1 MLLATAMTFS
11 EFLTQAIA
19 LLVGAIQ
26 GIGQGLGS
34 GISSVVSSL
43 IFSSDGTAMSAFA
56 QLAFLL
62 GGLALGFTL
71 CRWVLNFFTSMGN
84 RNR

>member
-19 LLVGAIQ
+19 LLVGAIT
-26 GIGQGLGS
+26 GIGQGIGS
-34 GISSVVSSL
+34 GISSVVTSL
-43 IFSSDGTAMSAFA
+43 IFSSDGSAMSSFA

-62 GGLALGFTL
+62 GGLALGFSL
-71 CRWVLNFFTSMGN
+71 FRWVLNFFTSMGN